1 MPRKG
6 KVVRWG
12 DAGSDLISGDRP
24 SGFNAGQPPKFSIMR
39 IREPA
44 KDAAPEETEATA
56 AELACDSADDAGETE
71 ALAFACTWFHHWRE
85 YRDAGGH
92 PLARHSPLTVDAGRA
107 LARFAFSLGATAST
121 VQARLHVVAAARMG
135 EPEAMA
141 AIEQIIL
148 ELQSRGA
155 QMPVEFAAYDMDR
168 KAGLLR
174 PHRSSGPKLRD
185 RLMRN
190 TFIALAV
197 EALCD
202 RFDLMPTRK
211 HRGGQPS
218 ARRSA
223 SSIAA
228 EAYSREAGQGQSA
241 KKGSRKSG
249 SKVAV

>member
-1 MPRKG
+1 MPRRK
-6 KVVRWG
+6 KRKP
-12 DAGSDLISGDRP
+12 RP
-24 SGFNAGQPPKFSIMR
+24 PSL
-39 IREPA
+39 PA
-44 KDAAPEETEATA
+44 TVPMTPV
-56 AELACDSADDAGETE
+56 ETE

-107 LARFAFSLGATAST
+107 VARFAFSLGATAST

-228 EAYSREAGQGQSA
+228 EAYSREAGQGGIGEKRVEEIWSEQRGVMPTVAGWSA
-241 KKGSRKSG
+241 HF
-249 SKVAV
+249 